1 VLIQVKK
8 ASEGLTR
15 TTVSVLLKLDAVHSR
30 EPVIQQ
36 LGRGLRFNHRLPE
49 AENLLNVFVGR
60 DPRLAGL
67 IEHLE
72 REAPPPPLQRNDPS
86 LPLETGE
93 LAPEEPEQEP
103 LDGPEGPEIVD
114 VVEAGDAYL
123 DHTGRFVE
131 GQQLTMFGV
140 PSPAVTPSPQSA
152 PAVDVADIATELQEA
167 ITYCTTWTN
176 RAARERA
183 RRLGPGE
190 NHYAALN
197 LAYGRETGR
206 RGALATPAEYR
217 HKGDW
222 MKRRYMELL
231 G

>member
-1 VLIQVKK
+1 VKK
-8 ASEGLTR
+8 ASEGFDAPS
-15 TTVSVLLKLDAVHSR
+15 VSVLLKLDAVHSR
-30 EPVIQQ
+30 EPVVQQ
-36 LGRGLRFNHRLPE
+36 LGRGLRYNSELPE
-49 AENLLNVFVGR
+49 AENVLNVFIGR
-60 DPRLAGL
+60 DPRLLGL

-72 REAPPPPLQRNDPS
+72 REAPAPPAQRGKE
-86 LPLETGE
+86 PLEE
-93 LAPEEPEQEP
+93 LQAEDQLQGPHTPE
-103 LDGPEGPEIVD
+103 LDGPEIVD

-140 PSPAVTPSPQSA
+140 PA
-152 PAVDVADIATELQEA
+152 PAAVEVAPAPVQVADIAGELQDA
-167 ITYCTTWTN
+167 ISYCTTWTN

-183 RRLGPGE
+183 RRYGPGE
-190 NHYAALN
+190 NHYASLN
-197 LAYGRETGR
+197 LAYARETGR
-206 RGALATPAEYR
+206 RGTLATPAEYR